1 MRVLTYILKQVCLV
15 APAGFSGRDY
25 TGVNMY
31 KLFLAMFSVMVFAFV
46 AGCGSSQTG
55 EGDVDDERA
64 YIDDDRLEAFDA
76 DLRALSL
83 AIAQSDDDKERAMSR
98 KISESARLYQRALL
112 SALYDDSSTAR
123 RTLAAVMLGFTGD
136 AAVVSPLLE
145 KVKDT
150 DEPERVRLNAVLGLS
165 MLGDKL
171 RDYED
176 HRGMMR
182 VFAFEMENKDA
193 SYAMRRAAIQA
204 YAVAF
209 DGAQNDGI
217 LPLRDRFLSDGD
229 VRVQI
234 AAINAMGDIGDT
246 AAVPDLTLVGLDHPD
261 ADIRAAS
268 AVALGKIAD
277 PARVLPALERSC
289 TDDSAIVR
297 RHSIDAISKHYG
309 SDPELVYA
317 TIITGMADFD
327 ARVREAS
334 ALALAR
340 LNDSRAIGALLQAT
354 GDRTAM
360 VREAAAKSLG
370 GLITE
375 DREKEAFPLVELLS
389 DQNPGV
395 QSAALSSLT
404 SITRNDY
411 GADQPRWRKYFYTKY
426 PDLDPKNMYGDG
438 PKPRVSS
445 GISNSGTRRT
455 STYSQP
461 RTTRNTNTRNT
472 RNTNTRNTNT
482 RTTNT
487 RRR

>member
-1 MRVLTYILKQVCLV
+1 MQKLFFSLVTILAFSLV
-15 APAGFSGRDY
+15 AA
-25 TGVNMY
+25 
-31 KLFLAMFSVMVFAFV
+31 
-46 AGCGSSQTG
+46 CGSTPSSDEDVDNERTY
-55 EGDVDDERA
+55 VDDET
-64 YIDDDRLEAFDA
+64 LEAFDY
-76 DLRALSL
+76 DLQALSL
-83 AIAQSDDDKERAMSR
+83 AIAQADEDKERAMSR
-98 KISESARLYQRALL
+98 KISESARLYQGALL

-136 AAVVSPLLE
+136 ASVISPLLS
-145 KVKDT
+145 KVQDE

-165 MLGDKL
+165 ILGDKL

-182 VFAFEMENKDA
+182 TFAFEMENKE
-193 SYAMRRAAIQA
+193 SSFAMRRGAIQA

-209 DGAQNDGI
+209 DGAQNDSI
-217 LPLRDRFLSDGD
+217 LPLRDRFLSDSD

-246 AAVPDLTLVGLDHPD
+246 AAVPDMTLVGLDHPD
-261 ADIRAAS
+261 SDIRAAS

-277 PARVLPALERSC
+277 PARVLPALEKAC
-289 TDDSAIVR
+289 LDESALVR

-317 TIITGMADFD
+317 SIITGMSDFD
-327 ARVREAS
+327 PRVRESA

-340 LNDSRAIGALLQAT
+340 LNDTRAIGALVQAT
-354 GDRTAM
+354 GDRTAI

-370 GLITE
+370 ALITE
-375 DREKEAFPLVELLS
+375 DREKESFPLVELLG
-389 DQNPGV
+389 DQNQGV
-395 QSAALSSLT
+395 QAAALSSLT
-404 SITRNDY
+404 KITRNDY
-411 GADQPRWRKYFYTKY
+411 GADQPRWRKYYYEKY

-445 GISNSGTRRT
+445 GISNSGSRRT
-455 STYSQP
+455 STYTQP
-461 RTTRNTNTRNT
+461 RTNRTTRNTSRDNSR
-472 RNTNTRNTNT
+472 
-482 RTTNT
+482 RTTNNRSNNT

>member
-1 MRVLTYILKQVCLV
+1 MHKLLFSLFVVLAL
-15 APAGFSGRDY
+15 
-25 TGVNMY
+25 
-31 KLFLAMFSVMVFAFV
+31 SVGA
-46 AGCGSSQTG
+46 CGSSQPS
-55 EGDVDDERA
+55 EGAYDDERD
-64 YIDDDRLEAFDA
+64 YIDDDTLEAFDQ

-83 AIAQSDDDKERAMSR
+83 AISQSDTDKERAMSR
-98 KISESARLYQRALL
+98 KLSESARLYQRALL
-112 SALYDDSSTAR
+112 SALYDDSSVSR

-136 AAVVSPLLE
+136 ASVISSLVE
-145 KVKDT
+145 KVQDE
-150 DEPERVRLNAVLGLS
+150 DEPESVRLNAVLGLS
-165 MLGDKL
+165 TLGDKL

-176 HRGMMR
+176 HRGLMR
-182 VFAFEMENKDA
+182 TLATQLESKEA
-193 SYAMRRAAIQA
+193 SFSMRRASIMA

-217 LPLRDRFLSDGD
+217 LPLRDRFLSDPD
-229 VRVQI
+229 VRVQV

-246 AAVPDLTLVGLDHPD
+246 AAVPDLTLVGVDDPNV
-261 ADIRAAS
+261 DIRAAS
-268 AVALGKIAD
+268 VVALGKIAD
-277 PARVLPALERSC
+277 PARVLPALGHAC
-289 TDDSAIVR
+289 QDDSAIVR

-317 TIITGMADFD
+317 TILTGMSDFD
-327 ARVREAS
+327 PRVREAA

-340 LNDSRAIGALLQAT
+340 LNDTRAIGALVQAT

-360 VREAAAKSLG
+360 VREAAAISLG
-370 GLITE
+370 TLITE
-375 DREKEAFPLVELLS
+375 DREKESYPLVDLLA

-395 QSAALSSLT
+395 RGAALASLT

-411 GADQPRWRKYFYTKY
+411 GSDQPRWRKFFYDKY

-455 STYSQP
+455 SGYSQP
-461 RTTRNTNTRNT
+461 RTSS
-472 RNTNTRNTNT
+472 RNTNT

-487 RRR
+487 RNTNTRTNNSGRR

>member
-1 MRVLTYILKQVCLV
+1 MQKLIV
-15 APAGFSGRDY
+15 A
-25 TGVNMY
+25 
-31 KLFLAMFSVMVFAFV
+31 LFVAFAFLFV
-46 AGCGSSQTG
+46 AACGSTSTEEG
-55 EGDVDDERA
+55 ELDNERAYVDDET
-64 YIDDDRLEAFDA
+64 LEAFDR
-76 DLRALSL
+76 DLQSLSL
-83 AIAQSDDDKERAMSR
+83 AIAQSDEDKERAMSR

-136 AAVVSPLLE
+136 ASVISPLLD
-145 KVKDT
+145 KVQDD

-165 MLGDKL
+165 ILGDKL

-176 HRGMMR
+176 HRTLMR
-182 VFAFEMENKDA
+182 TFAFEMESTDVSFN
-193 SYAMRRAAIQA
+193 MRRASIQA

-209 DGAQNDGI
+209 DGAQNDSI
-217 LPLRDRFLSDGD
+217 LPLRDRFLSDPD
-229 VRVQI
+229 VRVQV

-277 PARVLPALERSC
+277 PARVLPALEQAC
-289 TDDSAIVR
+289 MDESAIVR

-327 ARVREAS
+327 PRVRESA

-340 LNDSRAIGALLQAT
+340 LNDTRAIGALVQAT

-360 VREAAAKSLG
+360 VREAAATSLG
-370 GLITE
+370 ALITE
-375 DREKEAFPLVELLS
+375 DREKEAFPLVELLA

-395 QSAALSSLT
+395 QSAALTSLT
-404 SITRNDY
+404 SISRKDY
-411 GADQPRWRKYFYTKY
+411 GADQPRWRKYFYEKY

-438 PKPRVSS
+438 PKPRVNS
-445 GISNSGTRRT
+445 GISNSGSRRT
-455 STYSQP
+455 SSYTQP
-461 RTTRNTNTRNT
+461 RNTGRSSRTTRNDSR
-472 RNTNTRNTNT
+472 
-482 RTTNT
+482 RTDNSRSNNT